1 MPRRTDPD
9 LLHLLGSRLGALRRE
24 RGLTQEQ
31 LAEAAGLEPLT
42 LSRVENGSR
51 TLSIANLARV
61 AACLDVGLGELVD
74 VDRPLPRATADP
86 DELAWTR
93 LWHAMSPEQRDTAVR
108 MLREFLRAPRPAR
121 RPEVAYPASSE
132 GQETAE
138 IEP

>member
-9 LLHLLGSRLGALRRE
+9 LLLLLGSRLAALRRE

-74 VDRPLPRATADP
+74 VDRPLPRATVEP
-86 DELAWTR
+86 EELAWTR
-93 LWHAMSPEQRDTAVR
+93 TWHAMSPDQRDTAVR
-108 MLREFLRAPRPAR
+108 MLREFLRPPRAAR
-121 RPEVAYPASSE
+121 RPDFPDAPALDDDD
-132 GQETAE
+132 GL
-138 IEP
+138 EP